1 MSVNG
6 IPLMYVFLLLV
17 LLIAPSIPGC
27 AVGVPG
33 ISSREVVRSRD
44 AKVQDTAVVSLAPR
58 KLLEKV
64 SKKIE
69 TSYDNIELVDSL
81 QFRDTAFPEGGWR
94 LTELLTPETAQR
106 VCKQLNV
113 DYLALIGT
121 LDVSDEEKGFFFPL
135 LAGAISIESKAEL
148 SALIV
153 DLHTGEVISKISS
166 EASGTGYILYYV
178 IFIAGAGSEPSYDSI
193 SGLAN
198 EIGRIVTELT
208 PQGKPRLAILALE
221 PFEVSYDLDD
231 WERTKSTYK
240 NELALEIVNERAN
253 EGDKDAQWFLY
264 QLQPNLKSMKW
275 LCKEADQG
283 DEKAR
288 NELGY
293 LYYYGS
299 DKYREL
305 LNIHVPA
312 ELSRSCMWFHLAGQ
326 VEITERPKTKDSKVE
341 PKPYESAEVERTAKV
356 MTTQEIEEAEQLVR
370 AWQPGNCETD
380 LAKHM
385 VAGYVNDPALWRLCT
400 AADQGDVTSRDELG
414 RIYFVGSRGVKRD
427 FKRAYMWYR
436 LAENVSGPPQ
446 TQGKIMQRF
455 CDKMTPEQRVIAVKL
470 LREWKPGKCEEDLLQ
485 RY

>member
-1 MSVNG
+1 MSVTS
-6 IPLMYVFLLLV
+6 IPLMYVLLLLV
-17 LLIAPSIPGC
+17 LLIVPSIPGC

-44 AKVQDTAVVSLAPR
+44 VKVQDTAVVSLAPR

-94 LTELLTPETAQR
+94 LKKLLNPETAQR
-106 VCKQLNV
+106 VTKQLNV

-135 LAGAISIESKAEL
+135 LVGAISIESKAAL

-166 EASGTGYILYYV
+166 EASGTGLILYYV

-221 PFEVSYDLDD
+221 QFEVSYDLDD
-231 WERTKSTYK
+231 WKRTKSTYK
-240 NELALEIVNERAN
+240 NELALEIVKERAD

-264 QLQPNLKSMKW
+264 QLQPNRRAMQW

-288 NELGY
+288 KELGY

-299 DKYREL
+299 DRYRKSM
-305 LNIHVPA
+305 NVHVPA
-312 ELSRSCMWFHLAGQ
+312 DLARACMWFHLAGQ
-326 VEITERPKTKDSKVE
+326 VEIIEKPKTKEAK
-341 PKPYESAEVERTAKV
+341 AERTAKV
-356 MTTQEIEEAEQLVR
+356 MTTQEIEEAKQLVR
-370 AWQPGNCETD
+370 AWQPGNCEAD

-385 VAGYVNDPALWRLCT
+385 VAGYVKDPALWRLCT
-400 AADQGDVTSRDELG
+400 AADLGDVTSRDELG

-427 FKRAYMWYR
+427 LKLAFMWYR
-436 LAENVSGPPQ
+436 LAESVSGPSRIP
-446 TQGKIMQRF
+446 GKIMQGF

-470 LREWKPGKCEEDLLQ
+470 LREWKPGKCEKDLLQ